1 MALVSPWDYT
11 TADYAGKVLS
21 VHLTFDN
28 ITFTILTATGHKD
41 AGCQYS
47 VFYFG
52 LGADGTPDSAA
63 SKMTLADGD
72 SVIAVLL
79 LNGFGFTTIQQAL
92 AVQATAGP

>member
-1 MALVSPWDYT
+1 MALVSRWDYT
-11 TADYAGKVLS
+11 TADANGKILS
-21 VHLTFDN
+21 VRLTFDN
-28 ITFTILTATGHKD
+28 LTFTILTATGHKD

-47 VFYFG
+47 NFYFG

-92 AVQATAGP
+92 SVQATAGP